1 MPSTY
6 SPSLRLEL
14 IANGEQSGTWG
25 TTTNTNLGTLLE
37 QSIVGVQPITMTNVD
52 YTLSNFN
59 GVSDEARQAVLV
71 VSGTNTAIKSI
82 ITPAA
87 KKIYII
93 RNITTG
99 GFPITIRTSTAS
111 SGTAIFTGTI
121 SVSGIL
127 TVTAVSSGTIYV
139 GMTLVGTGVGGGV
152 YIDALGTGLGG
163 TGTYAT
169 TQTTAVVSTSIT
181 GTGYPAVAIPNG
193 MTYTLYYDG
202 TIFNIASYVPPSA
215 ATAVSSFNTLT
226 GPVTGVGAI
235 ISGKG
240 ITTTSAAGTPT
251 ITNNGVTSF
260 NGQIGDVIPTS
271 KDITNILGYIPPT
284 PTGAGASGNWPINA
298 ATATALATTT
308 GVAPVFGTR
317 AWVRYSSTSTADVT
331 GGTFTQSGT
340 TCTATVPFSLISG
353 TYVQSSL
360 PKIGTYSQAAL
371 PLVGTT
377 YSQSSV
383 PITTSTYTQSAYI
396 VSVTAL
402 AAHGLAVGQQLS
414 VTAINSGGATGTA
427 YTVGTIISPTQFTY
441 VASNSQT
448 VTAGGTLT
456 YAVAGTLVTV
466 TVSSTSGIAV
476 SDSVIATV
484 LTGSGVTTPSS
495 LPATVATVP
504 TGTTFTYTALTSLL
518 TSGTMSIKVK
528 GTTVSVYSVAHGFTN
543 GASIYV
549 SSISSP
555 GVVGAYTLTY
565 VDADNYT
572 YVAGTSLLTT
582 SGTLTTASSGT
593 VITVT
598 ASAHNLVIGQT
609 AFMDI
614 TAGAAV
620 DGNYVV
626 TSVTDANTFTY
637 TAGVSA
643 LVSSGGTISFTN
655 SGMQVGQGINTTGTN
670 LVQTTLYT
678 VVSVTSPTVFT
689 FTSGT
694 SHTTGAAAIVLKR
707 LAIGAQGNVAFISDS
722 SGATSTIN
730 FRAPMLDANY
740 CVSALS
746 SDSNAV
752 YTSNTLTPTDMR
764 VSIVAAGVSASIY
777 ASIIR

>member
-14 IANGEQSGTWG
+14 IGSGEQSGTWG
-25 TTTNTNLGTLLE
+25 TTTNNNLGTLLE
-37 QSIVGVQPITMTNVD
+37 QSIAGVQPITMTNVD
-52 YTLSNFN
+52 YTLTNYN
-59 GVSDEARQAVLV
+59 GVSDDARQAVLV

-82 ITPAA
+82 IAPAA
-87 KKIYII
+87 KKVYII

-99 GFPITIRTSTAS
+99 GFPITIRTSTAT
-111 SGTAIFTGTI
+111 SGTAIFTGAI
-121 SVSGIL
+121 SASGIL

-139 GMTLVGTGVGGGV
+139 GMTLVGTGVGSGV
-152 YIDALGTGLGG
+152 YISALGSGLGG
-163 TGTYAT
+163 TGTYIT
-169 TQTTAVVSTSIT
+169 TQTIVVTSTSIT
-181 GTGYPAVAIPNG
+181 GTGYPTVAIPNG
-193 MTYTLYYDG
+193 ITYTLYCDG
-202 TIFNIASYVPPSA
+202 TIFNIASYVPPVA
-215 ATAVSSFNTLT
+215 AVAVTSFNTLT
-226 GPVTGVGAI
+226 GAVTGVGAI

-240 ITTTSAAGTPT
+240 ITTSSAAGAP
-251 ITNNGVTSF
+251 IIINNGVTSF

-284 PTGAGASGNWPINA
+284 PTGVGASGNWPINA
-298 ATATALATTT
+298 ATATALTTTT
-308 GVAPVFGTR
+308 GAAPVFGNR
-317 AWVRYSSTSTADVT
+317 AWVNYTSTASADVT
-331 GGTFTQSGT
+331 GGTFTQSLFA
-340 TCTATVPFSLISG
+340 CTATVPFSLISG
-353 TYVQSSL
+353 SYVQSSL

-371 PLVGTT
+371 PLTGTT

-383 PITTSTYTQSAYI
+383 PITTSTYTQSEYI
-396 VSVTAL
+396 VSVTTL
-402 AAHGLAVGQQLS
+402 ASHGLAVGQQLS
-414 VTAINSGGATGTA
+414 VTAINSGGATGTT

-448 VTAGGTLT
+448 VTSGGTIT

-466 TVSSTSGIAV
+466 TVSSTAGIAV
-476 SDSVIATV
+476 SDLVIATV
-484 LTGSGVTTPSS
+484 LTGSGVTTPAS

-518 TSGTMSIKVK
+518 TSGDMSIKVK

-549 SSISSP
+549 SPISSP

-572 YVAGTSLLTT
+572 YVAGTSLLIT
-582 SGTLTTASSGT
+582 SGTLTTVGSGT

-598 ASAHNLVIGQT
+598 ATAHNLVIGQT

-620 DGNYVV
+620 DGNYTV
-626 TSVTDANTFTY
+626 TSVADANTFTY

-643 LVSSGGTISFTN
+643 LISSGGTISFTN

-670 LVQTTLYT
+670 LLQASLYT
-678 VVSVTSPTVFT
+678 VTSVTSPTVFT
-689 FTSGT
+689 FNSNT

-707 LAIGAQGNVAFISDS
+707 LSIRAQGNVAFVSDS
-722 SGATSTIN
+722 ASTTSTVN
-730 FRAPMLDANY
+730 FKAPMVDANY
-740 CVSALS
+740 CVNALS
-746 SDSNAV
+746 SDVAAV
-752 YTSNTLTPTDMR
+752 YATVPTAIR
-764 VSIVAAGVSASIY
+764 VSIVAAAASTYIY